1 MTQEPM
7 VPEDLEDLS
16 TREARD
22 GVSQGQSRT
31 VRPNGGLYRSR
42 THQTPK
48 LTVRL
53 GSLPAKSLGRE
64 TDAHLCFRVPDR
76 PK

>member
-31 VRPNGGLYRSR
+31 VRPNGGLYRS
-42 THQTPK
+42 QMPK

-53 GSLPAKSLGRE
+53 GLLPAKSLGRE